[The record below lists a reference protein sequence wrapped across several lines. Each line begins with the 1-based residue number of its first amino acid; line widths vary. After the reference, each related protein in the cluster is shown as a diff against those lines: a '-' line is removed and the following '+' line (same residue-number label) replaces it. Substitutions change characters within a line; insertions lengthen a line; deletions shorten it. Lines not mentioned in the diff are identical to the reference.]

1 MSKPRAKN
9 PLRSPWGSH
18 FLYTL
23 AAFCVTLLV
32 SPANAGIS
40 LPTDPLTT
48 GARVPPNILFI
59 LDNSGSMDRDY
70 MPDSVPVVAPS
81 AIQARTYARNAIYY
95 NPALTYQ
102 PWTLP
107 DGTLMTGGQDYTTAY
122 SDLRFVPYTGVGPGG
137 VGTISTSSGTVN
149 LLDAVQTF
157 YVPQDTSRTDDAY
170 LGDTANY
177 YRYQILQNGAI
188 YRSEYL
194 VYTSSNTPVDSGNS
208 DGGTLG
214 PATGSVNASNFHGTT
229 WSFNVPANASNLV
242 IKTQGGSVNS
252 GVRGADLYV
261 RRGNNPTTGNYTER
275 SINDGNSEIVSLASL
290 GTTAASTWYVRL
302 YAQSAFTGPVTI
314 TYSYDY
320 TTTDNTA
327 VAAMGCSTNK
337 NATTLAWRNCTQVT
351 PTGRTEVQ
359 ERANFATWYSYHRTR
374 YKAAKAGASAA
385 FASLG
390 SDIRVGFRV
399 IGSNGANDSPINTA
413 ANRNLPTYAVPIPV
427 AYNDGL
433 FSDTGTTSQ
442 PNAYNNR
449 TQWFNRLFGAYGGNA
464 TPLRGALRAAGQ
476 YFQNSTTSGPYG
488 PAAAADQLACRQ
500 NFTILTTDGFWNETF
515 ADNTIGDADGTTGPQ
530 VSNPDGTPAYQYS
543 PVAPYMS
550 GTAWDGSPT
559 LADVAMYYWRT
570 DLRSD
575 LDNLVPTSGSN
586 PAFWQHMV
594 TFAIGLGVAGTVDQ
608 NSVDEVLAN
617 GNATYRD
624 GNNNTINGWPTP
636 ENNHATGV
644 SDLLHAAVNGRG
656 TYVAANNPTEFER
669 GLKAALAAVIERTGS
684 FSNVENNSEALNTG
698 SRLFQATYVS
708 GTWTGD
714 VAAYPIS
721 SAGVNTVPVWR
732 AKDGIPTVN
741 RKLFTTAGA
750 FPASATTAQLNALE
764 RTGVTNYPVSGARNA
779 AYIAGE
785 RNHEI
790 ANGGTLRNRNHV
802 LGDIVGSSPA
812 YVSST
817 NTLYVGAN
825 DGMLHAIDGG
835 TGTELF
841 GFVPNGINWS
851 DLGTL
856 SRPDYSHRYFVDGPI
871 VVSTKEQT
879 PNKNLLVAGL
889 GKGGKG
895 FFVLDVTNPA
905 GFDQSKFKWEITGTE
920 NDMGLVQSR
929 PIIAKL
935 NNGITALIVSNGINS
950 TNGHAVL
957 LIYNLETGAL
967 IKKINTNVGSPIAD
981 HADSNGL
988 SAPAGWDA
996 DGNGTL
1002 DYLYAGDMLGN
1013 VWKFDLSA
1021 ASSSSWAIANS
1032 SQPIFKATYTKADG
1046 SVVRQ
1051 PITGGLTLAMHPT
1064 NYKTWVFFG
1073 TGRLMTAGDM
1083 QNKDVQSMYG
1093 FVDDGSTLVRG
1104 GNLTKRIT
1112 VVSGVINGRAVRTF
1126 QEREQ
1131 LPASSK
1137 GWYVDLL
1144 TPPGYVPEGER
1155 VVTTAQVMGG
1165 RRETALLTASAIPTA
1180 SACHS
1185 DGRGFLNALDAF
1197 TGTSLTSSFFDVNS
1211 NGKFTDEVLNA
1222 TRPDGSSTQIPVG
1235 SVDMGVGMPTMPNLM
1250 GNPDEDSCLISVTGS
1265 NGQVRTIPCRDVRNL
1280 GRVSWR
1286 EIKRGN

>member
-9 PLRSPWGSH
+9 PLRSPWGSRFPH
-18 FLYTL
+18 ML
-23 AAFCVTLLV
+23 AAFCATLLV

-59 LDNSGSMDRDY
+59 LDNSGSMDRNY
-70 MPDSVPVVAPS
+70 MPDSVPAVAPV
-81 AIQARTYARNAIYY
+81 AIQARTYARNTIYY

-107 DGTLMTGGQDYTTAY
+107 DGTLMTGGQGYTSAY
-122 SDLRFVPYTGVGPGG
+122 SDVRLVPYTSVGPGG
-137 VGTISTSSGTVN
+137 VGTFSTSSGTVN
-149 LLDAVQTF
+149 LLSNVQTF
-157 YVPQDTSRTDDAY
+157 YVPQDTSRTDEAY
-170 LGDTANY
+170 LGNTANY
-177 YRYQILQNGAI
+177 YRYQIHTDGMI
-188 YRSEYL
+188 VRSEYTTRSG
-194 VYTSSNTPVDSGNS
+194 TSPNYN
-208 DGGTLG
+208 
-214 PATGSVNASNFHGTT
+214 
-229 WSFNVPANASNLV
+229 
-242 IKTQGGSVNS
+242 QG
-252 GVRGADLYV
+252 
-261 RRGNNPTTGNYTER
+261 
-275 SINDGNSEIVSLASL
+275 LAS
-290 GTTAASTWYVRL
+290 R
-302 YAQSAFTGPVTI
+302 
-314 TYSYDY
+314 
-320 TTTDNTA
+320 N
-327 VAAMGCSTNK
+327 CSTNTGS
-337 NATTLAWRNCTQVT
+337 NWRNCTQIT
-351 PTGRTEVQ
+351 PTGRAEAQ

-385 FASLG
+385 FAWLG

-449 TQWFNRLFGAYGGNA
+449 TQWFNRLFGAYGNNA

-500 NFTILTTDGFWNETF
+500 NFTILTTDGFWNESGFT
-515 ADNTIGDADGTTGPQ
+515 DNTIGNADGTTGPQ
-530 VSNPDGTPAYQYS
+530 VNNPDGTSGYQYS
-543 PVAPYMS
+543 PVAPYMG
-550 GTAWDGSPT
+550 GTAWDGLPT

-570 DLRSD
+570 DLRGD

-608 NSVDEVLAN
+608 SSVDEVLAN

-624 GNNNTINGWPTP
+624 GSNNIINGWPTP
-636 ENNHATGV
+636 QNNHATGV

-656 TYVAANNPTEFER
+656 TYVAANNPTEFEK

-684 FSNVENNSEALNTG
+684 FSNVENNSEVLNTG

-721 SAGVNTVPVWR
+721 SAGVNAVPTWR
-732 AKDGIPTVN
+732 AKDGVPTVN

-764 RTGVTNYPVSGARNA
+764 RTGVTNYPVSGAQNA
-779 AYIAGE
+779 AYIAGG
-785 RNHEI
+785 RNHET

-812 YVSST
+812 YVSTT

-835 TGTELF
+835 TGAELF
-841 GFVPNGINWS
+841 GFIPNGINWS

-871 VVSTKEQT
+871 IVSTKEQT

-895 FFVLDVTNPA
+895 LFVLDVTNPA
-905 GFDQSKFKWEITGTE
+905 GFDQNKFKWEVTGTE
-920 NDMGLVQSR
+920 DDMGLVQGR

-950 TNGHAVL
+950 TNGRAVL
-957 LIYNLETGAL
+957 LVYNLETGAL
-967 IKKINTNVGSPIAD
+967 IKKLSTNVGSPIAD

-988 SAPAGWDA
+988 SAPAGWDM

-1021 ASSSSWAIANS
+1021 ASSSGWAIANS

-1051 PITGGLTLAMHPT
+1051 PIAGGLTLAMHPT

-1104 GNLTKRIT
+1104 GNLTKRTT

-1126 QEREQ
+1126 QEREK

-1155 VVTTAQVMGG
+1155 IVTTAQVMGG

-1197 TGTSLTSSFFDVNS
+1197 TGTSLTSTFFDVNDD
-1211 NGKFTDEVLNA
+1211 GKFTEALNA

-1265 NGQVRTIPCRDVRNL
+1265 NGQVRTIPCRDVRNT